1 MRSRTYEYRSE
12 FARGYYSQGE
22 ADALLEVLDVR
33 RIDVPVEVRERITGC
48 TDIGQLRVWL
58 RRAATAH
65 SIDEVF
71 V

>member
-33 RIDVPVEVRERITGC
+33 GIDVPADVRERITGC

-65 SIDEVF
+65 SLDEVF